1 MRRLILVTAGVL
13 ALTLVLSACGGGA
26 ATPTPTPRPTPTPT
40 AQATPTPTKPVS
52 GGDQLSLG
60 LEVFKSGAS
69 PACTACHAIKGV
81 STANIGPDLSG
92 IGGLA
97 ATAKPGMS
105 AEAFIRES
113 IVQPSAF
120 ITPGYP
126 PIMPPDIAK
135 GMSQPNL
142 DALVAYLL
150 SLK

>member
-40 AQATPTPTKPVS
+40 RQATPTPTKPVS
-52 GGDQLSLG
+52 GGDQLSQG
-60 LEVFKSGAS
+60 LAVFKNGTS
-69 PACTACHAIKGV
+69 PGCSSCHAIKDV
-81 STANIGPDLSG
+81 STAIIGPDLSS
-92 IGGLA
+92 IGTEGGEM
-97 ATAKPGMS
+97 KPGMS

-113 IVQPSAF
+113 IQSPGAF
-120 ITPGYP
+120 IAPNYS
-126 PIMPPDIAK
+126 PIMPQDIAK
-135 GMSQPNL
+135 GLSQADL